1 MIRRFEDGLVPLSL
15 LNNSNL
21 IPPLNHL
28 HRFGCPVYIFDDG
41 LQQKQKIDT
50 WQQRNPIGKDLGL
63 SPHHA
68 NSLQLVMSLR
78 AESVL
83 PQFKSNS
90 MIFFSS
96 EKSKGYFRKS
106 EWQVKA
112 RLERQPQ
119 RQTPDIYR
127 QPRRVFLNRE
137 T

>member
-1 MIRRFEDGLVPLSL
+1 MATKKPHREGPRSL
-15 LNNSNL
+15 TTSCKL
-21 IPPLNHL
+21 IATGDVTES
-28 HRFGCPVYIFDDG
+28 RIGFASIQVKFDDF
-41 LQQKQKIDT
+41 L
-50 WQQRNPIGKDLGL
+50 
-63 SPHHA
+63 
-68 NSLQLVMSLR
+68 
-78 AESVL
+78 
-83 PQFKSNS
+83 
-90 MIFFSS
+90 SS